1 MACLSSG
8 KDAALSRQN
17 QGFDSPTGYQLR
29 KDIFMKVWLLKK
41 FDYEDS
47 YNIGIYTE
55 EGKKKFLEILY
66 ETVKQDDEKTLQ
78 LCNERIKQLIEE
90 RKVFHKD
97 SEELLKEERLA
108 KENGNREKML
118 SIRKK
123 RRATLRIEEE
133 YTHKIRIIEYEKN
146 DILKGS
152 KEGRINHY
160 LDQNNLNFYEYELDS
175 NFNLIPEYLWL
186 D

>member
-8 KDAALSRQN
+8 QDAALSRQN
-17 QGFDSPTGYQLR
+17 QGFDSPTGCQLR
-29 KDIFMKVWLLKK
+29 KDDFMKVWLLEK
-41 FDYEDS
+41 FNYEDS

-55 EGKKKFLEILY
+55 EGKKKFLETLY
-66 ETVKQDDEKTLQ
+66 ETVRQDDEKTLR
-78 LCNERIKQLIEE
+78 LCDERIKQLIEE

-108 KENGNREKML
+108 KENGDREKML
-118 SIRKK
+118 AIRRK
-123 RRATLRIEEE
+123 RRATLRVEEE
-133 YTHKIRIIEYEKN
+133 YTHKIRIIGYEKN
-146 DILKGS
+146 DILNGS

-160 LDQNNLNFYEYELDS
+160 LNQNNLNFYEYELDS
-175 NFNLIPEYLWL
+175 NFNLAPEYLWL